1 LAAAACFKGQG
12 DRGLLLV
19 GSSKLNKE
27 VLMVLHARPHLET
40 HSRGAGHSA
49 IAGVAYRLGLRLY
62 DRRTD
67 QWHDYRRRK
76 LGEEIVRALTVAPDG
91 APDWA
96 TDPQELWERVEA
108 AEKRKDAQVAR
119 DYRIPVPFGLTD
131 DQAGDLAEEMARFIC
146 RELHTAVSMG
156 LHRDAEVDALGN
168 VKPKEKQG
176 FHAHLYFP
184 TRRLE
189 EMGQEQGSSSWGLGP
204 KLILLSNK
212 NTSGAFVERLNE
224 QWAELAN
231 RYTAKHGLTAD
242 YSHLSYVRQDLPVTP
257 QPSLGAAVTAMERR
271 GFFTR
276 RGDALRGD
284 ILVPSKVYE
293 AAHAIVL
300 EVQREQAATDVA
312 REAAAKTE
320 TPAAVVETTAS
331 APATRVFTRPVRSAT
346 SPNPPLAV
354 RFQATF
360 SDRANDEAREAFLH
374 LVKIVRVIERAL
386 GLPMALALRFA
397 SHQEHKDRRMAAKL
411 DVTYQLDRARL
422 QRTAAEARAHQ
433 WEADHPWRAASTKV
447 FQGGAGAKPAPWQAL
462 LDEVQVQHRWVQ
474 SLKTTVRSHQA
485 KLDVFV
491 EQEAAMATEQGEAQQ
506 ALKNALDEFVAI
518 SPTSVRTLLDVTY
531 KDEGELIEAALPAS
545 VLAVPIPFKPEELEL
560 VSAAARLRPSPR
572 P

>member
-1 LAAAACFKGQG
+1 
-12 DRGLLLV
+12 
-19 GSSKLNKE
+19 
-27 VLMVLHARPHLET
+27 MVLHARPHLET
-40 HSRGAGHSA
+40 HCRGAGHSA

-131 DQAGDLAEEMARFIC
+131 DQAGGLAEEMARFIC
-146 RELHTAVSMG
+146 QELHTAVSMG

-176 FHAHLYFP
+176 FHAHIYFP

-189 EMGQEQGSSSWGLGP
+189 DIQEDDGTSSWGMGA

-224 QWAELAN
+224 RWAELAN
-231 RYTAKHGLTAD
+231 RHTAELGLPAD
-242 YSHLSYVRQDLPVTP
+242 YDHRSYVRQELPIAP
-257 QPSLGAAVTAMERR
+257 QPTLGAAVTAMERR

-284 ILVPSKVYE
+284 IVVPSEVYK
-293 AAHAIVL
+293 AVHAIVL
-300 EVQREQAATDVA
+300 ETQRQQAVDDVTRETVTRAEALTPPAEVIAAT
-312 REAAAKTE
+312 
-320 TPAAVVETTAS
+320 PAQSLSPE
-331 APATRVFTRPVRSAT
+331 PIMFTRPVRSAT
-346 SPNPPLAV
+346 SPNPALTV
-354 RFQATF
+354 RFRATL
-360 SDRANDEAREAFLH
+360 SSRANDEARDAFLR

-386 GLPMALALRFA
+386 GSLLSLALRFT
-397 SHQEHKDRRMAAKL
+397 SHQEQKDRRMAAKL
-411 DVTYQLDRARL
+411 DVDYQLDQARL
-422 QRTAAEARAHQ
+422 RRNAAEVRAKR
-433 WEADHPWRAASTKV
+433 WESDHRMWV
-447 FQGGAGAKPAPWQAL
+447 AGVKAFSIAGSPKPAAWQAL
-462 LDEVQVQHRWVQ
+462 LDEAERENRFVQ
-474 SLKTTVRSHQA
+474 SLKATVRSHQVS
-485 KLDVFV
+485 LDVFA
-491 EQEAAMATEQGEAQQ
+491 EQEHALTAEQGGARQ
-506 ALKNALDEFVAI
+506 ALKGALDEFAAT
-518 SPTSVRTLLDVTY
+518 SPNSVRTLLSVAY
-531 KDEGELIEAALPAS
+531 EDEGALIEEALPAAAL
-545 VLAVPIPFKPEELEL
+545 VVPGIIKPEDLEL
-560 VSAAARLRPSPR
+560 VGAVARLRRSMR